1 MANKIESGGT
11 FDSSKSGDMIG
22 GTMAS
27 SMYKKGGNIESKYYI
42 TYANPK
48 KGFDL
53 YSTNGDEESEK
64 YIGNYEKLSKA
75 NEVAKEKGLEKLP
88 MYNRFKKG
96 GSLKGNQKKLD
107 VNKNGKL
114 DAEDFKMLRSGKK
127 MAKGGGM
134 KDIGFEN
141 SNLYLYG
148 FGKDSNGN
156 TIVKVGFPNQ
166 RAFSIQTNGV
176 LNFTHDKRG
185 YKLNELDQEDVS
197 KIEKE
202 VVNYVKNYG
211 SNEQKSRLKVYDK
224 MEWGGTAESSETGT
238 PIGGENESSS
248 FENGGGVEGSSWCY
262 SIGGL

>member
-27 SMYKKGGNIESKYYI
+27 SMYKDGGGVKYPTDIKVGTIIKGIGFPMLKGIDGGNFYTVVETDNYSATLVKSDEKG
-42 TYANPK
+42 NK
-48 KGFDL
+48 KGKSKIRHYFSSL
-53 YSTNGDEESEK
+53 EGGIKTASRGDENGIIVVK
-64 YIGNYEKLSKA
+64 YA
-75 NEVAKEKGLEKLP
+75 
-88 MYNRFKKG
+88 KG

-114 DAEDFKMLRSGKK
+114 DAEDFKMLRGKKK
-127 MAKGGGM
+127 MAKGG
-134 KDIGFEN
+134 
-141 SNLYLYG
+141 
-148 FGKDSNGN
+148 
-156 TIVKVGFPNQ
+156 
-166 RAFSIQTNGV
+166 
-176 LNFTHDKRG
+176 
-185 YKLNELDQEDVS
+185 
-197 KIEKE
+197 
-202 VVNYVKNYG
+202 
-211 SNEQKSRLKVYDK
+211 K